1 MGNPRYFPRRDVSH
15 ENLYVE
21 SILAKADTLSVVS
34 LPDYNNFLDAME
46 LAQMTLPTAGSRRA
60 GVSDI
65 RTLQRIESLLDS
77 HLAGLG
83 GGGGGGVGVLAT
95 ILFKITG
102 TKPGADDPFSINTGA
117 FDTAGAQTVIETGGT
132 LLLPATEADFLDNGF
147 IKIFRNGVHQ
157 AKGTSI
163 GVDTLV
169 YWVNTTQVAFA
180 FNLKKN
186 DLIYIETPES
196 Y

>member
-1 MGNPRYFPRRDVSH
+1 MGTPRYFPRRDVSH

-34 LPDYNNFLDAME
+34 LGDYNDFLDSME

-65 RTLQRIESLLDS
+65 RTLKRIDALLDS
-77 HLAGLG
+77 FLAGLG

-102 TKPGADDPFSINTGA
+102 TKPGADDPFSINTA
-117 FDTAGAQTVIETGGT
+117 TFDTAGAQTVIETGGT
-132 LLLPATEADFLDNGF
+132 LLLPTTEADFLDNGF

-180 FNLKKN
+180 FKLQKN